1 MLRDLN
7 DIDKLAREALQNFE
21 MDYNPEDWK
30 LLEQRLDKKDHRK
43 PKIILYKSIEA
54 FLLLVLLLTAA
65 NFLFNSTQTVLA
77 EENIDKANAEKLLNY
92 NQSNDGNL
100 NNTQNGRAL
109 AMADNSTVKEKVV
122 KKINESKVKS
132 KEAKSYLVSNKN
144 TNQNETNHLTLS
156 KSKNT
161 TVNNYIKGKDEK
173 LNQSSDNLKSSDNGN
188 SNSKSISNS
197 ISNLNP
203 AELDSKNETVN
214 IVTTDNEDS
223 KSTLSESIF
232 NASDF
237 KIFLPKA
244 DLENIPYADSKRGA
258 SDIENLKA
266 LEYKPKF
273 NLPKFYHRQTRLV
286 IFGGAD
292 YNFKNTIGNNHIG
305 FSTGLMM
312 ENEIS
317 RRIYIR
323 SGLIYSSK
331 SFEKQYDYIID
342 RRADVGLIYLCKVDQ
357 KTNISVLSFPLQL
370 NTIFFKDKKWK
381 LSANLGASVSLL
393 VGRTVNGTQRT
404 NMGSVTALTDL
415 NASNFERGLF
425 QKGNADNNIFFNLLG
440 GFDIERQLSDR
451 VNIFAQPLY
460 NFGLTK
466 VGESK
471 DRLQNI
477 SLNVGLKIII
487 K

>member
-1 MLRDLN
+1 MFRDLN

-77 EENIDKANAEKLLNY
+77 EENIILTKPEESLNLY
-92 NQSNDGNL
+92 KNKEEIVNYTE
-100 NNTQNGRAL
+100 NNRAL
-109 AMADNSTVKEKVV
+109 AMVDNSSIEEKVLQ
-122 KKINESKVKS
+122 KTNQL
-132 KEAKSYLVSNKN
+132 KEAKSYIVSNNNSIQKENN
-144 TNQNETNHLTLS
+144 TQTLS
-156 KSKNT
+156 NSNNKSAKN
-161 TVNNYIKGKDEK
+161 NLKGKEQT
-173 LNQSSDNLKSSDNGN
+173 LNQSSDNSKFKDNGN
-188 SNSKSISNS
+188 SNSKSNS

-203 AELDSKNETVN
+203 SELDSKIEANNTVN
-214 IVTTDNEDS
+214 IEDEDS
-223 KSTLSESIF
+223 KSSLSESIEK
-232 NASDF
+232 SLDF
-237 KIFLPKA
+237 RIIIPKL
-244 DLENIPYADSKRGA
+244 DFDNIAYVDSKRGA
-258 SDIENLKA
+258 SDIENIKK

-286 IFGGAD
+286 VFGGAD
-292 YNFKNTIGNNHIG
+292 YNFKNSIGNNHIG
-305 FSTGLMM
+305 FSSGIMM

-381 LSANLGASVSLL
+381 LSASLGASVSLL
-393 VGRTVNGTQRT
+393 AGRTVKGTQRT

-466 VGESK
+466 VGETK
-471 DRLQNI
+471 DRLQNV
-477 SLNVGLKIII
+477 SLNVGLKVIV